1 MKKANS
7 NKSYFGLRFIATGAE
22 TNGKY
27 FLGETII
34 PAGDPGP
41 PMHSHSREDESFFLK
56 KGKLTFLVKGK
67 EIGLNQGE
75 FLNIEKGEK
84 HTWKN
89 DSDEDAELLVT
100 FAPAGIENMFIE
112 LDNDMG
118 RIKEIGLKYGTDFE
132 L

>member
-1 MKKANS
+1 MKKSETNR
-7 NKSYFGLRFIATGAE
+7 NYFGLNFIATGAE

-27 FLGETII
+27 FLSKTII

-41 PMHSHSREDESFFLK
+41 PAHAHSKEDESFFLTS
-56 KGKLTFLVKGK
+56 GKLKFVVNGEDIELKP
-67 EIGLNQGE
+67 GE

-89 DSDEDAELLVT
+89 DSNEEAELIIT
-100 FAPAGIENMFIE
+100 FAPAGIENMFVE
-112 LDNDMG
+112 LDRDIS
-118 RIKEIGLKYGTDFE
+118 RIKEIGIKYGTDFE